1 MEQEQAAYE
10 HIMREELLATQ
21 EGQYVTIHGGE
32 LVDADADQMALA
44 RRINADYPDRVV
56 HIRFVRRGPNPVLH
70 FRSPRFIN
78 RVE

>member
-44 RRINADYPDRVV
+44 RRFNADYPDRVV